1 MRPQPPHVMAAMPGS
16 ISEDQLSVSDEQ
28 YFAKIIKEDRPR
40 VIQAYRD
47 LADGKIEKVKE
58 EYRVLA
64 NDGTQWKIDWIEA
77 QAAVESKDENGMPL
91 TLVGSSLVITER
103 KKMEDELLSAKDRA
117 EESNRLKSAFLAN
130 MSHEIRTPLN
140 AIIGFSNILAAA
152 EEEQE
157 KQEYINIIESNNT
170 LLLQLISDIL
180 DLSKIEAGTLEFSY
194 CNIELNDIISEIE
207 SVTRY
212 RTESNGIQLIVQ
224 KGLPSCL
231 IRTEKNRLMQVLN
244 NY

>member
-1 MRPQPPHVMAAMPGS
+1 MRSQPPHCHAAMPGS

-103 KKMEDELLSAKDRA
+103 KKMEDELLSAKTAR
-117 EESNRLKSAFLAN
+117 
-130 MSHEIRTPLN
+130 
-140 AIIGFSNILAAA
+140 
-152 EEEQE
+152 
-157 KQEYINIIESNNT
+157 
-170 LLLQLISDIL
+170 
-180 DLSKIEAGTLEFSY
+180 
-194 CNIELNDIISEIE
+194 
-207 SVTRY
+207 
-212 RTESNGIQLIVQ
+212 
-224 KGLPSCL
+224 
-231 IRTEKNRLMQVLN
+231 KNPTG
-244 NY
+244 

>member
-1 MRPQPPHVMAAMPGS
+1 MAAMPGS

-28 YFAKIIKEDRPR
+28 LTSLKIIKEDRPR

-117 EESNRLKSAFLAN
+117 
-130 MSHEIRTPLN
+130 
-140 AIIGFSNILAAA
+140 
-152 EEEQE
+152 
-157 KQEYINIIESNNT
+157 
-170 LLLQLISDIL
+170 
-180 DLSKIEAGTLEFSY
+180 
-194 CNIELNDIISEIE
+194 
-207 SVTRY
+207 
-212 RTESNGIQLIVQ
+212 
-224 KGLPSCL
+224 
-231 IRTEKNRLMQVLN
+231 KNPTG
-244 NY
+244 

>member
-1 MRPQPPHVMAAMPGS
+1 M
-16 ISEDQLSVSDEQ
+16 
-28 YFAKIIKEDRPR
+28 
-40 VIQAYRD
+40 IQAYRD

-224 KGLPSCL
+224 KGLPPAS
-231 IRTEKNRLMQVLN
+231 
-244 NY
+244 

>member
-1 MRPQPPHVMAAMPGS
+1 M
-16 ISEDQLSVSDEQ
+16 
-28 YFAKIIKEDRPR
+28 
-40 VIQAYRD
+40 IQAYRD

-130 MSHEIRTPLN
+130 MSHENTHSAKCYHRFLKHP
-140 AIIGFSNILAAA
+140 AAA

-170 LLLQLISDIL
+170 LLLQFNQRHTGLI
-180 DLSKIEAGTLEFSY
+180 ENRGRAHW
-194 CNIELNDIISEIE
+194 N
-207 SVTRY
+207 SVIPTW
-212 RTESNGIQLIVQ
+212 N
-224 KGLPSCL
+224 
-231 IRTEKNRLMQVLN
+231 
-244 NY
+244 